1 MWRGCGVEGIGG
13 KRDQATMIH
22 LTRLNSH
29 AIIINADL
37 IKFIEN
43 APDTLL
49 TLTNGEKIVVLESA
63 EEVISKIVSF
73 RRALL
78 KDLITVASDLSPVVA
93 AANQPAAGAPPDHG
107 REGSSRG

>member
-1 MWRGCGVEGIGG
+1 
-13 KRDQATMIH
+13 MIH

-73 RRALL
+73 RRAML
-78 KDLITVASDLSPVVA
+78 KDLITVASDLSPIVA
-93 AANQPAAGAPPDHG
+93 AANQPASGPSPDHG